1 MGQPE
6 RGKLPFSVKIAIL
19 CVAVSRGSYTY
30 YLARNTPLETTLI
43 PNYKTNL
50 IF

>member
-19 CVAVSRGSYTY
+19 CIAVSRGSLYI
-30 YLARNTPLETTLI
+30 LPSKEHTT
-43 PNYKTNL
+43 
-50 IF
+50 